1 MSTADF
7 GQAPATHRTY
17 LLVPILLLFV
27 LLVIAVLR
35 APNLISSVGVGSA
48 IIVSAPLILATY
60 SLTLIAMAGRAGVDL
75 SIGSLIGFINVSL
88 IQLFA
93 AGVIT
98 TPFAFFAYAIVVGV
112 LYQLLMGLI
121 IVYVR
126 VQPIIVALG
135 GYLALVGLNLVILPR
150 PGGVAP
156 EWMMPWG
163 LGTSIWSPVLAILV
177 LATAAWFLLTRTAF
191 FGHLRLMGSDERTAY
206 TAGVRIN
213 VVRLGAHVIAGIYG
227 ALAALT
233 FTSLISSGDP
243 TQGTT
248 YTLMAV
254 TALVLGG
261 TSLAGGRGSIIGSL
275 LGALNIYLI
284 TYVLSTFSFGM
295 VQSFVTDAAY
305 GVILVVSLLLTLVLP
320 RLPAGVRRISPIAF
334 FVVLGVVAFS
344 VVLHSRDEIT
354 APVRS
359 AAESGL
365 TAPDDGGSGLTV
377 LGGEDDSGL
386 TVLGGSDSGST
397 VPGGDA
403 DSGLTVLG
411 GEDDSGLTVLGGSD
425 SGLTVPGGDDD
436 SGLTVLGGD
445 AVPATSRTSAPKA
458 TPLVYAA
465 VAVAIAVF
473 LIYLLYRHASVS
485 LVAFIGI
492 LVLLLLGLTLH
503 DGHDPAPTAGPATGS
518 GAPPIFYFEAAAPPY
533 DSIFEAGGARFAP
546 PVLGT
551 ILFLAGAI
559 MLSSFLIVIALPKVR
574 ARLDNVPLLFLVV
587 LGAIAA
593 GIVVYAG
600 EGVAVLPEG
609 FYTGAY
615 GVILVGAILFIV
627 SLPRVQTRVKDVT
640 FVLLAICGLAALGA
654 TWFAAGPPVEAT
666 GVATGTGNGATA
678 TPWPLPVEQAA
689 PSEAFYGGVFWALLS
704 AGALFLLTLPRIG
717 ARIRAYVAIDAGV
730 KAFSWTGGFIA
741 AAAVLAMGAMF
752 YAAGLPLWKLGV
764 AIVAATIIGRYGWRF
779 LRRYRGGPFL
789 PIAQGGPAGRHAART
804 LPGAG
809 Q

>member
-1 MSTADF
+1 M
-7 GQAPATHRTY
+7 
-17 LLVPILLLFV
+17 
-27 LLVIAVLR
+27 
-35 APNLISSVGVGSA
+35 
-48 IIVSAPLILATY
+48 
-60 SLTLIAMAGRAGVDL
+60 
-75 SIGSLIGFINVSL
+75 
-88 IQLFA
+88 
-93 AGVIT
+93 
-98 TPFAFFAYAIVVGV
+98 
-112 LYQLLMGLI
+112 
-121 IVYVR
+121 
-126 VQPIIVALG
+126 
-135 GYLALVGLNLVILPR
+135 
-150 PGGVAP
+150 
-156 EWMMPWG
+156 
-163 LGTSIWSPVLAILV
+163 
-177 LATAAWFLLTRTAF
+177 
-191 FGHLRLMGSDERTAY
+191 
-206 TAGVRIN
+206 
-213 VVRLGAHVIAGIYG
+213 
-227 ALAALT
+227 
-233 FTSLISSGDP
+233 
-243 TQGTT
+243 
-248 YTLMAV
+248 
-254 TALVLGG
+254 
-261 TSLAGGRGSIIGSL
+261 
-275 LGALNIYLI
+275 
-284 TYVLSTFSFGM
+284 
-295 VQSFVTDAAY
+295 
-305 GVILVVSLLLTLVLP
+305 
-320 RLPAGVRRISPIAF
+320 
-334 FVVLGVVAFS
+334 
-344 VVLHSRDEIT
+344 
-354 APVRS
+354 
-359 AAESGL
+359 
-365 TAPDDGGSGLTV
+365 
-377 LGGEDDSGL
+377 
-386 TVLGGSDSGST
+386 T
-397 VPGGDA
+397 VPGGND

-425 SGLTVPGGDDD
+425 SGVTVLGGDDD

-445 AVPATSRTSAPKA
+445 AGPVTSETSVPKA

-473 LIYLLYRHASVS
+473 LIYLLYRHASVP

-503 DGHDPAPTAGPATGS
+503 DGHDPAATAGPATGS
-518 GAPPIFYFEAAAPPY
+518 DAPPIFHFEAAAPPY

-666 GVATGTGNGATA
+666 GGVTGTGNGATA
-678 TPWPLPVEQAA
+678 TPWPLPAEQAA
-689 PSEAFYGGVFWALLS
+689 PSGAFYGGVFWVLLS

-752 YAAGLPLWKLGV
+752 HAADLPLWKLGV
-764 AIVAATIIGRYGWRF
+764 AIIAATIIGRYGWRF

-789 PIAQGGPAGRHAART
+789 PIAHGGPVGRHAART